1 MKKINFGPASIW
13 TTILII
19 SVIFTAFILPA
30 LPVLWHHGLI
40 RIVYSV
46 MYISALF
53 ALEKRKHYV
62 LYLFVITLLL
72 EWLSAIYN
80 LPLLLM
86 IARATNIIFF
96 IVIVLSLIGE
106 VARAREVNLRVIMM
120 AITGYLLMGIIYS
133 IFVMIA
139 IQNDPE
145 SFSGFQS
152 GLTETGKVSDSSI
165 PMYFS
170 FVTLASLGYGDI
182 LPLKPFSRS
191 LATFITV
198 SGQIYIATIIALL
211 VGKFSSKSN

>member
-1 MKKINFGPASIW
+1 
-13 TTILII
+13 
-19 SVIFTAFILPA
+19 
-30 LPVLWHHGLI
+30 
-40 RIVYSV
+40 

-53 ALEKRKHYV
+53 ALEKRKQYV
-62 LYLFVITLLL
+62 LYLFVTTMVI
-72 EWLSAIYN
+72 EWLSAIFN
-80 LPLLLM
+80 LPVMLM
-86 IARATNIIFF
+86 IARSTNIIFF

-139 IQNDPE
+139 ILNDPE
-145 SFSGFQS
+145 SFSGFQL
-152 GLTETGKVSDSSI
+152 GLTETGKVSDTSI